1 MVKVVKTKNLGKS
14 IMDAHN
20 EGQRMDFGLT
30 EPMPKALTVGPLFCR
45 TRTKHAKKSRIQME
59 REKQQKIQDRIAE
72 ARRNKDYKVKTK
84 KK

>member
-14 IMDAHN
+14 IMDAYN
-20 EGQRMDFGLT
+20 EGQRMEFGLT

-59 REKQQKIQDRIAE
+59 REKQQKIQDRIEA
-72 ARRNKDYKVKTK
+72 ARRKMSK
-84 KK
+84 K

>member
-30 EPMPKALTVGPLFCR
+30 EPMPKAFTVGPLFCR
-45 TRTKHAKKSRIQME
+45 TRTKSAKKSRIEME
-59 REKQQKIQDRIAE
+59 KQRQQKIADRTA
-72 ARRNKDYKVKTK
+72 AVRK
-84 KK
+84 KMAKK